1 MIPSRSRTAPAG
13 VGAALATATL
23 AVAVLAA
30 GAVWKSTHLATLAGQ
45 YLWWGYSDIP
55 ALFHAE
61 RLDVGAVPYLDH
73 PVEYPV
79 LTGLQMFLAGAPATD
94 GRSFLWWTVS
104 LLATAAAVTAFL
116 LARELGW
123 RRALVL
129 AAAPTLLVSGAV
141 NWDLPSVALAA
152 AGLVAHRH
160 GRDGWAGVFLGLGTA
175 AKLWPGLAL
184 LALVPAAWAM
194 RGRRA
199 GLATVGAAIGA
210 WVAVNLPVALLAPSG
225 WWRFVQLNRERVLDW
240 DPLLAVAARA
250 ASWWPAVTTANTLTG
265 GLVAAGLVVVLTATV
280 RRTTPDRWH
289 HAVLPLVAW
298 FLLANKVWSPQFS
311 LWLLPL
317 FALTFPGWRWVLAFG
332 AADVAVTIT
341 RFRHLGTVVDDPTT
355 QAQAWSSVP
364 FDLALVVR
372 AAVLVGAVW
381 VGWRH
386 ATAPDRDDPVRPP
399 GSGSLSR
406 STPGSLSRST
416 PGSLSRSTPGSL
428 SRSTPVLE
436 A

>member
-1 MIPSRSRTAPAG
+1 MTSSSGQTASRTRGPA
-13 VGAALATATL
+13 AATATL
-23 AVAVLAA
+23 AVAVVLA
-30 GAVWKSTHLATLAGQ
+30 GATWKSVQLTTLAGQ

-79 LTGLQMFLAGAPATD
+79 LTGLQMFLAGGPATD
-94 GRSFLWWTVS
+94 GRSFLWWTVPM
-104 LLATAAAVTAFL
+104 LAAGAAVAAWV
-116 LARELGW
+116 LAREVGW
-123 RRALVL
+123 RRALVV

-141 NWDLPSVALAA
+141 NWDLPSVALAT
-152 AGLVAHRH
+152 AGIVAHRR
-160 GRDGWAGVFLGLGTA
+160 GRDGWAGTWLGLGTA

-184 LALVPAAWAM
+184 LALVPAAWAL

-199 GLATVGAAIGA
+199 GLVTGGAALGA
-210 WVAVNLPVALLAPSG
+210 WAAVNLPVALAAPRG
-225 WWRFVQLNRERVLDW
+225 WWRFVELSRERVLDW
-240 DPLLAVAARA
+240 DPLLAVASRTWG
-250 ASWWPAVTTANTLTG
+250 WWLSVSTVNTLSSVLVLV
-265 GLVAAGLVVVLTATV
+265 GLVTILVATV
-280 RRTTPDRWH
+280 RRTDPARWH

-355 QAQAWSSVP
+355 QLGAWSSTP
-364 FDLALVVR
+364 FDVALVVR
-372 AAVLVGAVW
+372 AVVLVAAVW
-381 VGWRH
+381 VAWRG
-386 ATAPDRDDPVRPP
+386 ATD
-399 GSGSLSR
+399 
-406 STPGSLSRST
+406 PGSLSRST
-416 PGSLSRSTPGSL
+416 PSREG
-428 SRSTPVLE
+428 
-436 A
+436 